1 MTPLGNM
8 RVVLNSFSKRSVCAR
23 CVEQQ
28 QQKDVMVR
36 IANTDGADTHS
47 EASSMRSFDLMS
59 RSSDQAIAAQPY
71 PSVDAEPR
79 WPSSEQGVAEAFL
92 TNCAGGAACFD
103 VDFSMVA
110 EGSVTEELTA
120 AFVAMKRSMALADKA
135 SWAVASTDSGTATV
149 VASLTS
155 ISNID
160 QQEYVLSIDVTS
172 LRPITA
178 IAVREL
184 KSSSLS

>member
-1 MTPLGNM
+1 MG
-8 RVVLNSFSKRSVCAR
+8 
-23 CVEQQ
+23 
-28 QQKDVMVR
+28 R
-36 IANTDGADTHS
+36 IANTDSADTHS
-47 EASSMRSFDLMS
+47 EAQSPTVLRT
-59 RSSDQAIAAQPY
+59 AIAAQPY

-110 EGSVTEELTA
+110 EGSEELTA

-155 ISNID
+155 MSNID

>member
-1 MTPLGNM
+1 M
-8 RVVLNSFSKRSVCAR
+8 RVVLNSWIK
-23 CVEQQ
+23 
-28 QQKDVMVR
+28 KDVMVR

-47 EASSMRSFDLMS
+47 EAQSPTVLRT
-59 RSSDQAIAAQPY
+59 AIAAQPY

>member
-1 MTPLGNM
+1 
-8 RVVLNSFSKRSVCAR
+8 
-23 CVEQQ
+23 
-28 QQKDVMVR
+28 MVR
-36 IANTDGADTHS
+36 VAKTDDADTLTLS
-47 EASSMRSFDLMS
+47 EAQSPTVLRT
-59 RSSDQAIAAQPY
+59 ATAAQPC
-71 PSVDAEPR
+71 PSADAEPR

-155 ISNID
+155 ISNVD
-160 QQEYVLSIDVTS
+160 EQEYVLSIDVTS